1 MWLLSGWCLPEH
13 LGGFIWSRPFLGPQ
27 LKNKTDNQEGKL
39 SKEEKK
45 YEYFEKYRDSILQNS
60 IAIYNKVYDWIKKYV
75 EDPTANLVAKK
86 NNIY

>member
-1 MWLLSGWCLPEH
+1 MS
-13 LGGFIWSRPFLGPQ
+13 I
-27 LKNKTDNQEGKL
+27 LKNTE
-39 SKEEKK
+39 
-45 YEYFEKYRDSILQNS
+45 SILQNS